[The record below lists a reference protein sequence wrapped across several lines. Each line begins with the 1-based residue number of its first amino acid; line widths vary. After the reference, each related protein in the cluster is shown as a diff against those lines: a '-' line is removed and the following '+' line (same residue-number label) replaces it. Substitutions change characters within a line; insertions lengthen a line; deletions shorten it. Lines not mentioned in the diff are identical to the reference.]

1 MKHPEQGWTIGTYA
15 AHNEALRDAAE
26 RFQREVDR
34 RYTEV
39 KLAEEKALLVKQRA
53 DEQALGL
60 AREIQTYKD
69 EKANQLREQI
79 TGERGLYA
87 TKNDLSSAVDKL
99 EVTMK
104 PALEY
109 VSSAAGRGV
118 GIKDSQ
124 TNIAWVVALI
134 MGLLAI
140 GSFVFRSGQPVQVIM
155 PSAAPSIT
163 TTTPV
168 PSTSLVPR

>member
-1 MKHPEQGWTIGTYA
+1 LRQA
-15 AHNEALRDAAE
+15 NQAFDNER
-26 RFQREVDR
+26 DR
-34 RYTEV
+34 RYAEV
-39 KLAEEKALLVKQRA
+39 KAAEEKALLVKQRA

-118 GIKDSQ
+118 GVKDSQ
-124 TNIAWVVALI
+124 ANIAWAVALVASLI
-134 MGLLAI
+134 AI
-140 GSFVFRSGQPVQVIM
+140 GSFMFRQ
-155 PSAAPSIT
+155 APSVPV
-163 TTTPV
+163 TPQIIYV
-168 PSTSLVPR
+168 PAQPGTLIPSPSSQSPQK

>member
-1 MKHPEQGWTIGTYA
+1 MAAGWTIETYA

-26 RFQREVDR
+26 KFQREVDR

-87 TKNDLSSAVDKL
+87 SKNDLSSAVDKL
-99 EVTMK
+99 QVTMK
-104 PALEY
+104 PALDF
-109 VSSAAGRGV
+109 VSSATGRGTGV
-118 GIKDSQ
+118 KDSQ
-124 TNIAWVVALI
+124 QNIAWVVALV
-134 MGLLAI
+134 MGLIAI
-140 GSFVFRSGQPVQVIM
+140 GSFVFRASPAAVAPQVIM
-155 PSAAPSIT
+155 VPAPVIAPPT
-163 TTTPV
+163 TTTTTTIPA
-168 PSTSLVPR
+168 PR

>member
-1 MKHPEQGWTIGTYA
+1 MRSSAGWSIETYA
-15 AHNEALRDAAE
+15 AHNEALRAAE
-26 RFQREVDR
+26 EKFQREVDR
-34 RYTEV
+34 RYAEV

-109 VSSAAGRGV
+109 VSGAAGRGA

-124 TNIAWVVALI
+124 ATIAWVVAIIASLI
-134 MGLLAI
+134 AI
-140 GSFVFRSGQPVQVIM
+140 GSFVFRTPQPVQVIM
-155 PSAAPSIT
+155 PTGMPTQT
-163 TTTPV
+163 TTTTIPAV
-168 PSTSLVPR
+168 R